1 MDIPADH
8 AADVVDVELTADLQ
22 AGVSAVLD
30 FLTETFDNSSDAIG
44 VLLMASCV
52 VLGAHPSLEARRFN
66 LDMFIGKLKEVVLR
80 NPEHSTSIH

>member
-8 AADVVDVELTADLQ
+8 GIDIAYVELTADLQ
-22 AGVSAVLD
+22 AGAGAVLN

-52 VLGAHPSLEARRFN
+52 VLGSHPSLEARRFN
-66 LDMFIGKLKEVVLR
+66 LDMFISKLREAVLR
-80 NPEHSTSIH
+80 DPEHSNSLH

>member
-8 AADVVDVELTADLQ
+8 GTDVVDVEMTADLQ

-52 VLGAHPSLEARRFN
+52 VLGSHPSLEARRFN
-66 LDMFIGKLKEVVLR
+66 LDMFISKLREVVLR
-80 NPEHSTSIH
+80 DPEHSNSLH